1 MVLDNSVPF
10 KLTLHP
16 SLYEEKSALSIPL
29 SFTADVDEKGFQH
42 RLEIRVPSSRHIAG
56 MEIRNVEFLFDEL
69 KNESCQTSHSS
80 SSDGVLG
87 YLFAQLLDSQGRPS
101 SHPFAVMCCDTS
113 TGRGVYS
120 CVRLPFQADQRVRF
134 YLVQKNKSND
144 ESTGRSTR
152 IEGVRFTGNIQ
163 LVSGGAYL
171 KSNKSLKQIQSFMQK
186 TLKFE
191 PDSDGK
197 KVSGLKRHRESPQ
210 SPVEENKKSLTSRS
224 RTERAQNEKRKSEGL
239 GNDEE
244 PPQLIYAFVPGGD
257 DES

>member
-16 SLYEEKSALSIPL
+16 PLFEEKTALGIPL
-29 SFTADVDEKGFQH
+29 SFTADVDDKGFQH
-42 RLEIRVPSSRHIAG
+42 RLEIGVPSGRRIAG
-56 MEIRNVEFLFDEL
+56 MEIRNVEFLFDES
-69 KNESCQTSHSS
+69 KNDSCKTSHSS

-120 CVRLPFQADQRVRF
+120 CVKLPFQADQRVRF

-144 ESTGRSTR
+144 ESTGIATR
-152 IEGVRFTGNIQ
+152 IGGVRFTGNIQ

-171 KSNKSLKQIQSFMQK
+171 KSNKSLKQIQTFMQK
-186 TLKFE
+186 ALKFE

-197 KVSGLKRHRESPQ
+197 KPSGQKRHRESPQ
-210 SPVEENKKSLTSRS
+210 RPIEERKKSLTSSS
-224 RTERAQNEKRKSEGL
+224 RAEGNQNITRKPE
-239 GNDEE
+239 NDDDE
-244 PPQLIYAFVPGGD
+244 PPQLIYAFVPGGNN
-257 DES
+257 ES